1 VQTFTQYDAAAA
13 TLAPAAP
20 GPTVF
25 LGTVNKKIDKKILAG
40 FGEIAYEIADRVTL
54 SGGARYSYEEQHAYS
69 DLYTGGDLV
78 PSPYN
83 PGIFKKLTPRATA
96 RYAINPTSNVYASWG
111 KGFKSGLVGSD
122 NLFSA
127 PVKPEELTSYE
138 VGYKG
143 RVADAI
149 TLNVAAFHY
158 KFKDIQVQRF
168 VAPLTVYQNAAAA
181 RLSGVD
187 FDAAFRLSH
196 GLSVTLGG
204 VYLDSKY
211 TSYPEAGV
219 FVPVAGGGNANVNID
234 ASGNDLIRAP
244 KFTGN
249 VGVNYKLDTEI
260 GQFEG
265 FGSVYYNNGESLEAS
280 GRVRQKGYA
289 TLDAQL
295 SFSPVTYQ
303 NLRVSLWGR
312 NLSNELYIQG
322 TLLTTF
328 ADGVTYSAPRT
339 FGVRAEFEF

>member
-1 VQTFTQYDAAAA
+1 
-13 TLAPAAP
+13 
-20 GPTVF
+20 
-25 LGTVNKKIDKKILAG
+25 
-40 FGEIAYEIADRVTL
+40 
-54 SGGARYSYEEQHAYS
+54 
-69 DLYTGGDLV
+69 
-78 PSPYN
+78 
-83 PGIFKKLTPRATA
+83 
-96 RYAINPTSNVYASWG
+96 
-111 KGFKSGLVGSD
+111 LVGSD

-143 RVADAI
+143 HVLDAVN
-149 TLNVAAFHY
+149 LNIAAFHY
-158 KFKDIQVQRF
+158 NFKDIQVQRF

-181 RLSGVD
+181 RLSGLD
-187 FDAAFRLSH
+187 FDASFRLWQ
-196 GLSVTLGG
+196 GMSVTLGG

-211 TSYPEAGV
+211 TDYPEAGV
-219 FVPVAGGGNANVNID
+219 FVPVAGGGNANVNVD

-249 VGVNYKLDTEI
+249 VGVDYKMDTDV

-280 GRVRQKGYA
+280 GRVRQKAYA
-289 TLDAQL
+289 TVDADL
-295 SFSPVTYQ
+295 SFSPAGFQ

-339 FGVRAEFEF
+339 FGVRAEYKF